1 MSLSQRYKLEFTLH
15 VYNTSL
21 QAVKNALAEF
31 GDKFNI
37 QESSGSQ
44 EKGSNFIV
52 NMSTEEPALVF
63 DICSQFGRIR
73 TVKIDEEG
81 V

>member
-15 VYNTSL
+15 VYNTSV

-31 GDKFNI
+31 GNEFNI
-37 QESSGSQ
+37 QESLSKQ

-52 NMSTEEPALVF
+52 NMSTEDPTLVF

-73 TVKIDEEG
+73 SVKIDEEG
-81 V
+81 I